1 MDEKILMSREITD
14 IISVCHVTSVHPRY
28 DVRILHKECVSL
40 ARHGFAVALLV
51 NDTLPDEEFENV
63 EIISTQFKPRN
74 RFDRM
79 FISKK
84 RIRNLMREIDADIYH
99 FHDPELLPEAAWI
112 KHRGKT
118 VIFDFHEDVAQQIL
132 FKTWI
137 PKCFRVI
144 ISNLYAKYERNMARK
159 FDALISVTPKIVEKL
174 KRIHKKTIMVTNFPI
189 VTEDFS
195 VYRSEKIRALCFAG
209 VIAEDWSHDVIIR
222 AIESIDDVEY
232 ILAGSGSSVYIDQLK
247 KLKGWEKV
255 RFLGKIPHNEVKEI
269 YDEAMVG
276 MALLGFRT
284 QVGDEGT
291 LGNTKLFEFMAAGL
305 PVICSNNRIWSE
317 IIQKHECGIS
327 LDPEDIGEISNAIT
341 KLIESPSLALEMGAN
356 GRYAVKHEYNW
367 KTQEKKLISLYNYI
381 IKGTECEF

>member
-1 MDEKILMSREITD
+1 MSREITD

-28 DVRILHKECVSL
+28 DVRILHKECMSL
-40 ARHGFAVALLV
+40 ARHEFAVTLLV
-51 NDTLPDEEFENV
+51 NDTLPDEKFEDV

-232 ILAGSGSSVYIDQLK
+232 ILAGSGPSDYLVQLK
-247 KLKGWEKV
+247 TLKGWEKV
-255 RFLGKIPHNEVKEI
+255 RFLGKIPHNKVKEI

>member
-1 MDEKILMSREITD
+1 MSREITD

-51 NDTLPDEEFENV
+51 NDTLPDEKFENV

-341 KLIESPSLALEMGAN
+341 KLIESPSLALEMGTN